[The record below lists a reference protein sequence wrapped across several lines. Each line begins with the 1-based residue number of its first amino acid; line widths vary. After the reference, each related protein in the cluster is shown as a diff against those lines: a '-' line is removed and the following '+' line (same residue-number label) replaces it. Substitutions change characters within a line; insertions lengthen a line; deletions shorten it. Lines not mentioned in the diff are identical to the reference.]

1 MEWQSKLLD
10 KEQEINLLADKY
22 DKKLKSLQAEL
33 EERDTNLGASRETIT
48 SLNHKCKKFEKDL
61 EIMTTKKQKYHH
73 MFEKQ
78 EKLAIRLQSEKS
90 GLEEKQ
96 EELI

>member
-1 MEWQSKLLD
+1 
-10 KEQEINLLADKY
+10 
-22 DKKLKSLQAEL
+22 
-33 EERDTNLGASRETIT
+33 
-48 SLNHKCKKFEKDL
+48 
-61 EIMTTKKQKYHH
+61 MTTKKQKYHH